1 MVDSSKFIE
10 TVGVLVQKLEVSGLS
25 PVMVGGMALVILGS
39 SRVTQDFDFVVRRDE
54 KSQDEILNL
63 FYGFG
68 FELASKLDTHGRIVS
83 TIDNKK
89 VAAIRLR
96 MDAPESV
103 YFYQKKTGLR
113 VDLLFDFPL
122 KAEDLSEK
130 AEIKKI
136 KSFTFKVASKEH
148 LIQLKKIAMKNRSVV
163 ADAQD
168 LGFLEGLDE

>member
-10 TVGVLVQKLEVSGLS
+10 TVGGLVQKLEQAGLA
-25 PVMVGGMALVILGS
+25 PVLVGGMALVILGS
-39 SRVTQDFDFVVRRDE
+39 SRVTQDFDFVVKRDE
-54 KSQDEILNL
+54 KSQDVILNV
-63 FYGFG
+63 FYGSG
-68 FELASKLDTHGRIVS
+68 FELAAKLDKHGRIVS

-96 MDAPESV
+96 MDAPDSV

-122 KAEDLSEK
+122 KADDL
-130 AEIKKI
+130 ARQADTKKI
-136 KSFTFKVASKEH
+136 KSFTFKVASREH
-148 LIQLKKIAMKNRSVV
+148 LIQLKKIAMKNRSVA

-168 LGFLEGLDE
+168 LGFLEGLT